1 MTASEFVLFDIPSAP
16 CVPVAGE
23 AGRYPVRRIFC
34 IGKNYADHAREM
46 GGEPDKSYPIYFT
59 KPASAIALSGATIP
73 YPPRTSDFHYEM
85 EMVIALGK
93 SVFNASPA
101 DAAAAIYGY
110 GCGLDMT
117 RRDLQAQ
124 AKTRGAP
131 WDTAKAFENSAII
144 GALTK
149 ASDVGPIGAQRIFLQ
164 VNGETRQD
172 AHLRDML
179 FSCEEIIAD
188 LSSYYHLAPGD
199 LIFTGTPAGVGAVNV
214 GDELAGGIDGL
225 APISLAIGAPD

>member
-1 MTASEFVLFDIPSAP
+1 
-16 CVPVAGE
+16 
-23 AGRYPVRRIFC
+23 
-34 IGKNYADHAREM
+34 
-46 GGEPDKSYPIYFT
+46 
-59 KPASAIALSGATIP
+59 
-73 YPPRTSDFHYEM
+73 
-85 EMVIALGK
+85 
-93 SVFNASPA
+93 
-101 DAAAAIYGY
+101 GY

-124 AKTRGAP
+124 AKKRGAP

-149 ASDVGPIGAQRIFLQ
+149 AGDVGAIGAQRIFLK
-164 VNGETRQD
+164 VNGEVRQD

-179 FSCEEIIAD
+179 FTCEEIIAD
-188 LSSYYHLAPGD
+188 LSTYYHLAPGD